1 MQILPAATHSSSIF
15 CMNMANTIRSTLCG
29 NTCKRISI
37 AGADSS
43 RNCFSISTMEEGHHK
58 ICQKNQKLEKHQE
71 VGAFQNLP
79 MVIPSKDILFSA
91 MRKTKMVGPTKGIAN
106 IAKRER
112 NRGAKQLDALMK
124 ELANPLKNY
133 VEKFPCSQNLH
144 PYEQSLIEFTL
155 GKGKYEE
162 VLKTV
167 DLLRK
172 RIVSKGKE
180 HASLCA
186 KSISKKEAEQRL
198 IEGRK
203 SLEDLVQQ
211 DGSAIDNLLNIAK
224 TLRAMPVVHLEIP
237 TLCLIGAPNVGK
249 SSLVRILSTGKPEV
263 CNYPFTTRGILMGHI
278 TISHKRFQVT
288 DTPGLLRRLD
298 EDRNNM
304 EKLTIAALSHLP
316 SAIMFVH
323 DLSGD
328 CGTSVSDQFFIYNE
342 IRERFGDRLWIDV
355 VSKADLLSQSSGAYT
370 AEEHY
375 KATGP
380 EGALHVS
387 IKTNQGVDELKQ
399 RVHNIL
405 VHQLPENETSVP

>member
-1 MQILPAATHSSSIF
+1 MQILPAATHSSSNF
-15 CMNMANTIRSTLCG
+15 LTNMANTIRSTLCG
-29 NTCKRISI
+29 NTRRRISI
-37 AGADSS
+37 AGSDLSKNS
-43 RNCFSISTMEEGHHK
+43 FSIATEEEGHHK
-58 ICQKNQKLEKHQE
+58 ICQKLAKHQE

-79 MVIPSKDILFSA
+79 MVIPSKDSLFSA
-91 MRKTKMVGPTKGIAN
+91 MRKAKMVGPTKGIAN

-124 ELANPLKNY
+124 ELAVPLKNY
-133 VEKFPCSQNLH
+133 VEKFPRSQNLH

-203 SLEDLVQQ
+203 SLEELVQH
-211 DGSAIDNLLNIAK
+211 DGCAIDNLLNIAK
-224 TLRAMPVVHLEIP
+224 TLRAMPVVHLETP
-237 TLCLIGAPNVGK
+237 TLCLVGAPNVGK

-278 TISHKRFQVT
+278 TINHERFQVT

-298 EDRNNM
+298 GM
-304 EKLTIAALSHLP
+304 
-316 SAIMFVH
+316 
-323 DLSGD
+323 
-328 CGTSVSDQFFIYNE
+328 
-342 IRERFGDRLWIDV
+342 
-355 VSKADLLSQSSGAYT
+355 
-370 AEEHY
+370 
-375 KATGP
+375 
-380 EGALHVS
+380 
-387 IKTNQGVDELKQ
+387 LKN
-399 RVHNIL
+399 HINFL
-405 VHQLPENETSVP
+405 